1 MRCACRHNDFG
12 NNTVL
17 FPARNPLHW
26 AQPEE
31 VQSILYYGDF
41 DGDDS
46 NHAGG
51 GTAFAP
57 VSRMTL
63 FRTSMTVS
71 WSGSAADCG
80 ALGCVA
86 SRPQHRCCGQGLGH
100 TLDDRLKDGL
110 RQGSFGANPGEKNAP
125 EENRSEDSGA
135 DILGHC

>member
-57 VSRMTL
+57 VSRTSL
-63 FRTSMTVS
+63 FRIQNQHDNVLVRISRRLRSSVLRCVKT
-71 WSGSAADCG
+71 SAALG
-80 ALGCVA
+80 AAG
-86 SRPQHRCCGQGLGH
+86 R
-100 TLDDRLKDGL
+100 
-110 RQGSFGANPGEKNAP
+110 GSGTRWTTA
-125 EENRSEDSGA
+125 
-135 DILGHC
+135 

>member
-17 FPARNPLHW
+17 FPARNPRHW
-26 AQPEE
+26 GQPEE

-57 VSRMTL
+57 VSRTDQNQPQIAI
-63 FRTSMTVS
+63 
-71 WSGSAADCG
+71 WSS
-80 ALGCVA
+80 
-86 SRPQHRCCGQGLGH
+86 
-100 TLDDRLKDGL
+100 GL
-110 RQGSFGANPGEKNAP
+110 RCVKTSAMMLWAGARAHAGRPPEGRAPAGILRRKPWGEERAGG
-125 EENRSEDSGA
+125 EQVRRFRS
-135 DILGHC
+135 

>member
-1 MRCACRHNDFG
+1 MRCTCRHNDFG

-57 VSRMTL
+57 VSRTIL
-63 FRTSMTVS
+63 ISMTMS
-71 WSGSAADCG
+71 WSGQPQLAELWAA
-80 ALGCVA
+80 
-86 SRPQHRCCGQGLGH
+86 
-100 TLDDRLKDGL
+100 L
-110 RQGSFGANPGEKNAP
+110 RQDLSDDAAGRGSGTRWTTA
-125 EENRSEDSGA
+125 
-135 DILGHC
+135 